1 MNKQTLIHTLEL
13 VGLKSGDLVLVHSDI
28 RPFGI
33 PENTRT
39 SVEIL
44 QFYFDAFMQVLGPD
58 GTLAVPAYFYEY
70 ARYGETF
77 DLERSPVSKPLGVFS
92 AYVNSL
98 TGRVRSCNP
107 LQSLA
112 AFGYHAEELCGGDSL
127 MGYGLASPWHRLR
140 TLGGKMLFMGVTL
153 QPMTFVHHIEQ
164 QYGVPHLYQKVYD
177 TPIISR
183 GEPIPG
189 TPISSVRYLEYDIIY
204 DLQPFQQ
211 ELDRRGQLYKAK
223 AAQGEL
229 FLVNAEEAF
238 QTGIEL
244 LSQNPYVF
252 LKRPPAFIPGKIPAD
267 GITGKERASGK

>member
-1 MNKQTLIHTLEL
+1 MQALQQA
-13 VGLKSGDLVLVHSDI
+13 GLKSGDLVLVHSDI

-33 PENTRT
+33 PEGTRT
-39 SVEIL
+39 NEEIL
-44 QFYFDAFMQVLGPD
+44 QFYFDAFMQVLGPE

-70 ARYGETF
+70 ARYGESF
-77 DLERSPVSKPLGVFS
+77 ELDRSPVSKPLGVFS

-140 TLGGKMLFMGVTL
+140 TLKGKMLFMGVTL

-164 QYGVPHLYQKVYD
+164 QFGVPHLYQKVYD
-177 TPIISR
+177 TPIMRQGVS
-183 GEPIPG
+183 IPG
-189 TPISSVRYLEYDIIY
+189 IPISSVRYLDYDIIY
-204 DLQPFQQ
+204 DLLPFQQ
-211 ELDRRGQLYKAK
+211 ELDKRGHLHKAEQL
-223 AAQGEL
+223 
-229 FLVNAEEAF
+229 FCVSAESAF

-252 LKRPPAFIPGKIPAD
+252 LKKPPEFIPGKIPTD
-267 GITGKERASGK
+267 GFTGKERTHGK